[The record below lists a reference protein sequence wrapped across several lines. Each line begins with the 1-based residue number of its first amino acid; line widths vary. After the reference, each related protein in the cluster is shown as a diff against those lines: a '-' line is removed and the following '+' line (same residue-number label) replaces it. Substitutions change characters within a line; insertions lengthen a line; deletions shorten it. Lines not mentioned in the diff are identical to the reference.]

1 MLKAK
6 IQGITFAAS
15 VRIVALDNLGP
26 SCRGDCRGIV
36 GAIIG
41 DDEHTVGCPQL
52 LFDSCERGQQSSAL
66 IVSWHQNCNALAKI
80 VVRADTGRGM
90 SAWQYDRRDHLDEK
104 YGDRD
109 SDKSGANHQ
118 KYRDDSLHLN
128 NLWVRSI
135 TYAVKTGAGG
145 TANCDFRS
153 SHSSTFLQI
162 PNASSHIRI
171 LQ

>member
-6 IQGITFAAS
+6 VQGIPLAAS
-15 VRIVALDNLGP
+15 SRIVALDNIGP
-26 SCRGDCRGIV
+26 SCRGDSGGVV
-36 GAIIG
+36 GAIIC

-52 LFDSCERGQQSSAL
+52 LFDGCQRGQQSSAL

-80 VVRADTGRGM
+80 VVRADTGRGL

-104 YGDRD
+104 YGDWD

-118 KYRDDSLHLN
+118 KHRDDSLHLN

-135 TYAVKTGAGG
+135 TDVVKTSAGG

-153 SHSSTFLQI
+153 SHSRTFLQI

-171 LQ
+171 LR